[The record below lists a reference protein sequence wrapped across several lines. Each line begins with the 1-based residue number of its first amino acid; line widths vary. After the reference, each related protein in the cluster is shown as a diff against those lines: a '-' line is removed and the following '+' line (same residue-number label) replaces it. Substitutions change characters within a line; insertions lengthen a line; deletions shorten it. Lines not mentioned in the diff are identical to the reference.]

1 MNSFSFNHLS
11 YIFACHFGYGLL
23 NLSSLS
29 LIIVFIFILI
39 RFPMISTV
47 ASTEVMVSNASSS
60 FDPEDGSIYDSAN
73 DMKAFDE
80 TKGGV
85 KGLADSGLI
94 KIPRFFVHP
103 PEKPQQPPS
112 TSSNINLQVP
122 IINFEG
128 FESSRRKDV
137 VNEIRRASENWGLFQ
152 VVNHGIPENVMDD
165 MLEGVKRFHEQPQE
179 VKTEF
184 YTRDADQRVKFFTGA
199 LLLTKKPAIWRDTV
213 AFDFKDGKL
222 DPQLFPAIMREEVG
236 EYFRHVTKIG
246 KALSELLSEALGL
259 RRNYLSS
266 IECMETESL
275 VGHYYPACPQP
286 ELTFGTT
293 THSDPSFLTILLQD
307 NKGGLQVLHQN
318 QWVDVPPL
326 QGALLV
332 NIGDLMQLITNDRFR
347 SVEHRVLAGEV
358 GPRISLAS
366 FFFPSTANTF
376 KPYGVIQ
383 ELLSDDT
390 PIYRATH
397 LAEFMGQYMSTG
409 SYISTLSHFKVSS
422 GQACSSTEDT
432 D

>member
-1 MNSFSFNHLS
+1 
-11 YIFACHFGYGLL
+11 
-23 NLSSLS
+23 
-29 LIIVFIFILI
+29 
-39 RFPMISTV
+39 MISTA

-112 TSSNINLQVP
+112 KSSNINLLQVP

-179 VKTEF
+179 
-184 YTRDADQRVKFFTGA
+184 
-199 LLLTKKPAIWRDTV
+199 KKPAIWRDTV

-409 SYISTLSHFKVSS
+409 SYISTLSHFKVSN
-422 GQACSSTEDT
+422 GQAFSSTEDT
-432 D
+432 G